1 MIIRRLYPFLILTLI
16 CNLAISQTNTGT
28 TVGQFLLI
36 EPSARLASVGNIGVA
51 SFEDVSSIYFNPASA
66 DMLLNSSAVF
76 SHINWL
82 ADIKYEWALAAV
94 KIKKIGTIFLNLSY
108 LNSGEIDVRT
118 VEKPLGTGERYTVT
132 NMALGLGY
140 GLKLTDRFALGLQV
154 NYIQETIWHSSL
166 WAVGVNFGI
175 IYQVYNDLF
184 LGASISNFGTRGR
197 YDGWDL
203 RIRYD
208 ADPRKYGD
216 NSNLPAQLYT
226 EKFPLPVLFR
236 VGFNYKFPLSSKVIL
251 RTLFEAHHPSDNTE
265 SVSFGEEIGFFDA
278 FFVRIGY
285 QKLFQKDSEVGLT
298 AGIGLK
304 YPLAGYVLNLDYG
317 WADHG
322 RLGATQR
329 FSIGVEF

>member
-1 MIIRRLYPFLILTLI
+1 MARRKLYLLQILIFVNVI
-16 CNLAISQTNTGT
+16 SFSQTNTGT
-28 TVGQFLLI
+28 TIGQFLLI
-36 EPSARLASVGNIGVA
+36 EPSARLAGMGNIGVA

-66 DMLLNSSAVF
+66 GMISSSSAVF

-82 ADIKYEWALAAV
+82 ADIKYEWALVAV
-94 KIKKIGTIFLNLSY
+94 RMRKFGTIFLGFAY

-118 VEKPLGTGERYTVT
+118 VEKPLGTGERYYVT
-132 NMALGLGY
+132 NMAIGLGY
-140 GLKLTDRFALGLQV
+140 SLKLTDRFALGLQA

-175 IYQVYNDLF
+175 IYQIVNDLF

-203 RIRYD
+203 RVRYD

-236 VGFNYKFPLSSKVIL
+236 VGFSYKFSLSSKVIA

-265 SVSFGEEIGFFDA
+265 SVSFGGEMGFFDV
-278 FFVRIGY
+278 FFARVGY

-298 AGIGLK
+298 FGFGLH
-304 YPLAGYVLNLDYG
+304 YPLAGYVFNFDYG

-322 RLGATQR
+322 RLGSTQR